1 LRRNVIHQFGDS
13 VVHRCSSGGLA
24 QACDERGFTLI
35 ELIVTSVILAIIS
48 APIAG
53 VLLASAAQS
62 AKARERTAA
71 DQFIQAKIETIRT
84 MPYASVGLVGG
95 NPSGTLVASVAASLP
110 NGEKVSV
117 TTQAT
122 YVTDAIPTA
131 YVTHADYKK
140 VVVTITR
147 QSDGTQLSKD
157 STFVASASAPPLA
170 GSGWVQIKRQVVD
183 AVTTQPIVGASV
195 NVTGGPNAANRT
207 DATDGSGTVLFPA
220 LDSSPSLPPPNYTI
234 ATSMNGYNVFPDDLP
249 PMTPEQVGASP
260 GLSSTA
266 TIRMYLPTSLT
277 INVQTAAGAAYT
289 GGATVSLESSRCGVT
304 TVSIPSGQSSTTIT
318 TCDWAK
324 GKTIPLVPNVLGQ
337 TPLFD
342 KYGATAW
349 SVSGGFW
356 GAATQFTV
364 PNLYPSQLSQTA
376 TVKFGATTYATTK
389 QVKVTV
395 TKAGS
400 ADTNARV
407 IVTGGPAGVYLYGT
421 TDSNGQVTLTI
432 PVTATAS
439 TYTVNANDQGATSGS
454 TTFSASTG
462 SGSPISSAV
471 TVS

>member
-1 LRRNVIHQFGDS
+1 MTKHLGDH
-13 VVHRCSSGGLA
+13 VVHRGSPSGLA
-24 QACDERGFTLI
+24 RARDERGFTLI
-35 ELIVTSVILAIIS
+35 EMIITSVILVIIS

-62 AKARERTAA
+62 AQARERTAA
-71 DQFIQAKIETIRT
+71 DQLIQAKLETIRT

-95 NPSGTLVASVAASLP
+95 NPSGTLVASAAASLP
-110 NGEKVSV
+110 SGEKVTV

-131 YVTHADYKK
+131 YATHADYKK

-147 QSDGTQLSKD
+147 QSDGTLLAKD

-220 LDSSPSLPPPNYTI
+220 LDSSPSLPPPNYI
-234 ATSMNGYNVFPDDLP
+234 LATSMNGYNVFPDDLP

-260 GLSSTA
+260 GLNSTA

-277 INVQTAAGAAYT
+277 VSVQNSAGAPYT
-289 GGATVSLESSRCGVT
+289 SGATVSLESSRCGVT

-349 SVSGGFW
+349 SASGGFW

-364 PNLYPSQLSQTA
+364 PSLYPSLLTQA
-376 TVKFGATTYATTK
+376 VTVKFGATTYGTTK

-395 TKAGS
+395 TKAGT

-421 TDSNGQVTLTI
+421 TDANGQVTLTI
-432 PVTATAS
+432 PVTAAAT

-454 TTFSASTG
+454 ATFSASTG
-462 SGSPISSAV
+462 SSSPILSAV
-471 TVS
+471 AIS